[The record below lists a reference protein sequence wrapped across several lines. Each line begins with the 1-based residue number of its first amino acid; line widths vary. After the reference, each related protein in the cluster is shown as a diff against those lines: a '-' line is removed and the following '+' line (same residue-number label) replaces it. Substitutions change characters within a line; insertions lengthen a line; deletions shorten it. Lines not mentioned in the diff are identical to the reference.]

1 MKNAIKLFVM
11 DLKKIAKTP
20 AVLVILG
27 GLALL
32 PSFYAWFN
40 LEATTAPIKA
50 VIPISKP
57 FGCHITK
64 IKVKRKITIA
74 KIVINTHL
82 TSYFY
87 MHSVGQMC

>member
-40 LEATTAPIKA
+40 LEATW
-50 VIPISKP
+50 
-57 FGCHITK
+57 
-64 IKVKRKITIA
+64 
-74 KIVINTHL
+74 
-82 TSYFY
+82 
-87 MHSVGQMC
+87 